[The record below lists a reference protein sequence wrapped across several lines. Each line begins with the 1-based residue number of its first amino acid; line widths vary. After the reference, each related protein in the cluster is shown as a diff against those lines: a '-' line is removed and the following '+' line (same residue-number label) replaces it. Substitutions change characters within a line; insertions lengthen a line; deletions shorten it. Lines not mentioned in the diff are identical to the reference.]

1 MKAKTLIQS
10 QWLSVDCSVY
20 PIDEDLKIGR
30 YLQRLNCSMKIN
42 RNKEDCIGKKK
53 ITEKK
58 RRLHRNKE
66 EDYRV
71 KKKDGKS
78 TAGTPKEDSN

>member
-30 YLQRLNCSMKIN
+30 YLRRLNCSMKIN
-42 RNKEDCIGKKK
+42 RNKEDCIGIKK
-53 ITEKK
+53 ISENK

-66 EDYRV
+66 DYREQ
-71 KKKDGKS
+71 KKI
-78 TAGTPKEDSN
+78 ALE